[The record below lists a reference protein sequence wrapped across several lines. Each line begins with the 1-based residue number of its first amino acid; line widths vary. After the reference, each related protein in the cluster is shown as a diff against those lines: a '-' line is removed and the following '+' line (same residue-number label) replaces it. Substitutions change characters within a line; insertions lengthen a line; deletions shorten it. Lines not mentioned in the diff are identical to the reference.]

1 MLVIYPGGQWP
12 NLCSG
17 DSGIMESSFGSPD
30 CCNGQEGR
38 DPGGLS
44 EGQLVL
50 ISGFLLWLRPV
61 HHRST

>member
-17 DSGIMESSFGSPD
+17 DSDIVESSFGSPD
-30 CCNGQEGR
+30 RCNGQEGR
-38 DPGGLS
+38 DLGGLA

-50 ISGFLLWLRPV
+50 ISGFLL
-61 HHRST
+61 